1 MPTAMSKTYRN
12 VCLCA
17 AIALLSCALACR
29 RVPAGDRPVV
39 MTSIPPLQAL
49 VADIAGDSLDVRCL
63 TGSSTDPETFDPS
76 MVVMC
81 DLYDSRMLLSVGTL
95 PFEQSLT
102 RRLAD
107 EAPGISVVNVACDV
121 PLLYGTH
128 DHHGHDVHHGHDH
141 GEADP
146 HVWTSA
152 RSLAAMTAPVAE
164 ALGRLD
170 PPNAIYYARRADSVR
185 QRLDSLDRAITA
197 RLRPYRGDTVMS
209 WHPALAYYA
218 RDYGLTQLPLG
229 AEGRE
234 NSVGAMR
241 ALLDASAGPR
251 VRTLFYQQPSD
262 SLRAA
267 DVAHAAGLVPTLVRP
282 MDADYINQLKIITDA
297 IATVR

>member
-1 MPTAMSKTYRN
+1 MPTVMSKTYRN
-12 VCLCA
+12 ICLCA
-17 AIALLSCALACR
+17 AVVMLSCVAACR
-29 RVPAGDRPVV
+29 RALVGDRQVV

-49 VADIAGDSLDVRCL
+49 VADIAGDSIEVRCL

-76 MVVMC
+76 MAVMC

-107 EAPGISVVNVACDV
+107 EAPDIRVVNVARDV

-128 DHHGHDVHHGHDH
+128 DHHGHDDHDGHDH
-141 GEADP
+141 GGADP
-146 HVWTSA
+146 HVWTSV

-170 PPNAIYYARRADSVR
+170 PSNAAYYARRADSVR
-185 QRLDSLDRAITA
+185 HRLDSLDRVITA

-209 WHPALAYYA
+209 WHPALAYFA
-218 RDYGLTQLPLG
+218 HDYGLTQVPLG

-251 VRTLFYQQPSD
+251 VRALFYQQPSD
-262 SLRAA
+262 SLRAT
-267 DVAHAAGLVPTLVRP
+267 DVARAAGLVPTLVRP
-282 MDADYINQLKIITDA
+282 MDADYINQLKTITDA
-297 IATVR
+297 IAPVR